1 MERDNSRCVSVGT
14 RELIYGVFIVLRFAL
29 MTPLT
34 AEVASLATMNAWMKH
49 LGLRPSAMACSS
61 GQVQ

>member
-34 AEVASLATMNAWMKH
+34 AEVASLATMNA
-49 LGLRPSAMACSS
+49 
-61 GQVQ
+61 